1 MRLRSGWGWA
11 YGEVRAAVHLEVVE
25 QLAQRERVVRGVAP
39 SVHQRHRQLRVRVL
53 AEALAAATAATA
65 AAASAAV
72 ALEKGLDLLEGGAVR
87 LAQHAVDLL
96 LELGR
101 ADLVRGLRGGRELV
115 GHAWRGAVARWGRI
129 K

>member
-1 MRLRSGWGWA
+1 M
-11 YGEVRAAVHLEVVE
+11 VE

-39 SVHQRHRQLRVRVL
+39 GVHQRHRQLRVRRL
-53 AEALAAATAATA
+53 AEALAAAA
-65 AAASAAV
+65 AAAATAV

-101 ADLVRGLRGGRELV
+101 ADLVRGLRGGGKLV
-115 GHAWRGAVARWGRI
+115 GHAWCQREESERTRKRTGYGAATALPAYPLLA